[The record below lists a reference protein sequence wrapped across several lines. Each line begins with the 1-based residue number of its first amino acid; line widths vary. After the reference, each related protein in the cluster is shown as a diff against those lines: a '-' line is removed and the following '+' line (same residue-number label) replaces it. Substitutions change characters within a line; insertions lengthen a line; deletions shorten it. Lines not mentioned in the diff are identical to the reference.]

1 MVIHEFGACE
11 KQAADDVSVYR
22 CEFGGELLRRGSCS
36 NEVVEEYHVLASEEV
51 GVGAHVVAI
60 RLADDE
66 RGVVVLRFAHAEDIH
81 VCRAV
86 LYAGALAYLL
96 GETLKA
102 AVILGTCSRRNTHEH
117 IVLIACAVP
126 FTKALAYD
134 VYGEVYRM
142 AVAALERINKASD
155 AFGLH
160 VVGCVALRQI
170 AVETGCLHFLS
181 SLYLF
186 SEARRELFTHL
197 ICSPFESFFYSR
209 RVEFRFLRRKKTV
222 EARREDKQKGLKFY
236 GKPSF

>member
-1 MVIHEFGACE
+1 MVIHEFGASE

-22 CEFGGELLRRGSCS
+22 CEFGGELLRRGSYS
-36 NEVVEEYHVLASEEV
+36 NEVVEEYHVLACEEV

-60 RLADDE
+60 RLADDV
-66 RGVVVLRFAHAEDIH
+66 RGVVVLRFAHAEDNH

-102 AVILGTCSRRNTHEH
+102 AVILRACSRRNAHEY
-117 IVLIACAVP
+117 IVLIACAIPLVK
-126 FTKALAYD
+126 TLAYD

-142 AVAALERINKASD
+142 AVATLERINKASD

-160 VVGCVALRQI
+160 VVGCVALWQI
-170 AVETGCLHFLS
+170 AVETGCFHFFVLLKFILRGEKRAFYTS
-181 SLYLF
+181 
-186 SEARRELFTHL
+186 HL
-197 ICSPFESFFYSR
+197 QPVESFFYSR